1 MWNLL
6 VVEDETIVR
15 LGLRYMLNWDELE
28 ITWKAEAANGH
39 EALKVL
45 AREEIHIVMTDIRM
59 PGMDGLELA
68 RRIKEQY
75 PSVQIIFF
83 SSFEDFPYVKEAVR
97 IGVVDYL
104 HKPTM
109 AAEEITAAL
118 RKASDTLEQL
128 HQEAVPQVPGYS
140 DKDRDQFLQ
149 SMLGAEEQPV
159 ENWMEEWQRYGLES
173 LYGEGYRLAILRMA
187 DNEGIEPQAA
197 LARFMSFRYFLEE
210 YTSREWGGI
219 LLSRENKELV
229 WLLPQKVSVDE
240 AGAGAAMQSDL
251 DQLAQGLHKML
262 GIRMTYTCS
271 GIHRTAAE
279 LPEAYRSA
287 AEREPASGGRLSGII
302 RLATAYIDEHL
313 LEEVTLA
320 RTAEAIHVSVSHLS
334 RQFLKETGQHFNEYM
349 TAKKMLLARRLLR
362 ESNRKVYEV
371 AEELGYANPHYFSKL
386 FKDDTGL
393 TPLEFRNQ

>member
-15 LGLRYMLNWDELE
+15 LGLRYMLDWDRLG
-28 ITWKAEAANGH
+28 INWKAEAANGQ
-39 EALKVL
+39 EALKAL
-45 AREEIHIVMTDIRM
+45 DREDIHIVLTDIRM

-75 PSVQIIFF
+75 GGVQIIFF

-109 AAEEITAAL
+109 DAEEIAAAL
-118 RKASDTLEQL
+118 KKAVAALEQF
-128 HQEAVPQVPGYS
+128 HQEAVPQGHT
-140 DKDRDQFLQ
+140 DKDRDQFVQL
-149 SMLGAEEQPV
+149 LLAAAELPPDWAER
-159 ENWMEEWQRYGLES
+159 WQRLGLEAI
-173 LYGEGYRLAILRMA
+173 YGQGYQLAVLRMA
-187 DNEGIEPQAA
+187 DNGAAEPQTT

-219 LLSRENKELV
+219 LLSREHQELV
-229 WLLPQKVSVDE
+229 WLLPLDGGKAE
-240 AGAGAAMQSDL
+240 AGAMQAYL
-251 DQLAQGLHKML
+251 GQLEQSLFKML
-262 GIRMTYTCS
+262 GIRLAYS
-271 GIHRTAAE
+271 YSRVHRKAE
-279 LPEAYRSA
+279 ELLEAYRGA
-287 AEREPASGGRLSGII
+287 ASGELVGGGKLSGII

-313 LEEVTLA
+313 LEDVTLA
-320 RTAEAIHVSVSHLS
+320 RTAEQIHVSVSHLS
-334 RQFLKETGQHFNEYM
+334 RLFLKETGQHFNEYV
-349 TAKKMLLARRLLR
+349 TAKKMLLARKLLR
-362 ESNRKVYEV
+362 DSNRKVYEV

-386 FKDDTGL
+386 FKDDTGV

>member
-15 LGLRYMLNWDELE
+15 LGLRYMLDWDGLG
-28 ITWKAEAANGH
+28 ISWKAEAANGQ
-39 EALKVL
+39 EALKAL
-45 AREEIHIVMTDIRM
+45 AHEDIHIVMTDIRM

-75 PSVQIIFF
+75 SGVQIIFF

-109 AAEEITAAL
+109 DAEEIAAALKKATAA
-118 RKASDTLEQL
+118 LEQL
-128 HQEAVPQVPGYS
+128 HQEPVPQAYT
-140 DKDRDQFLQ
+140 DKDRDHLVQL
-149 SMLGAEEQPV
+149 LLEAEVLPPDWAER
-159 ENWMEEWQRYGLES
+159 WQRLGLEAI
-173 LYGEGYRLAILRMA
+173 YGQGYQLAVLRMA
-187 DNEGIEPQAA
+187 ENETAEPQTA

-219 LLSRENKELV
+219 LLSREHKELV
-229 WLLPQKVSVDE
+229 WLLPLDGGKAE
-240 AGAGAAMQSDL
+240 AGAMQAYL
-251 DQLAQGLHKML
+251 DQLEQSLFKML
-262 GIRMTYTCS
+262 GIRLAYSYSM
-271 GIHRTAAE
+271 IHRRAEE
-279 LPEAYRSA
+279 LPEAYRGA
-287 AEREPASGGRLSGII
+287 ASREPVSGGKLSGII

-313 LEEVTLA
+313 LEDVTLA
-320 RTAEAIHVSVSHLS
+320 RTAEQIHVSVSHLS
-334 RQFLKETGQHFNEYM
+334 RLFLKETGQHFNEYV
-349 TAKKMLLARRLLR
+349 TAKKMLLARKLLR
-362 ESNRKVYEV
+362 DSNRKVYEV

>member
-28 ITWKAEAANGH
+28 IAWKAEASNGL

-45 AREEIHIVMTDIRM
+45 AEEEIHIVMTDIRM

-75 PSVQIIFF
+75 GRVQIIFF

-109 AAEEITAAL
+109 AEEEIAAAL
-118 RKASDTLEQL
+118 RKAAATLEEL
-128 HQEAVPQVPGYS
+128 HQQEQPQGYT
-140 DKDRDQFLQ
+140 DKDRESLLLELLTAGEPPADCAQRWQ
-149 SMLGAEEQPV
+149 QLGLE
-159 ENWMEEWQRYGLES
+159 QRYGR
-173 LYGEGYRLAILRMA
+173 GWQLAVLRMA
-187 DNEGIEPQAA
+187 EGSAA
-197 LARFMSFRYFLEE
+197 ETAGQARFMSFRYYLEE
-210 YTSREWGGI
+210 YISREWGGQ
-219 LLSRENKELV
+219 LLNTEDRELV
-229 WLLPQKVSVDE
+229 WLLPLDAAQAD
-240 AGAGAAMQSDL
+240 AGALRGDL
-251 DQLAQGLHKML
+251 EQLNQGLDKML
-262 GIRMTYTCS
+262 GIRLAYTCS
-271 GIHRTAAE
+271 GIHRTACE
-279 LPEAYRSA
+279 LPEAYRA
-287 AEREPASGGRLSGII
+287 AAAQEPETGGRLSGVI
-302 RLATAYIDEHL
+302 RLATAFIDEHL
-313 LEEVTLA
+313 LEDLTLA
-320 RTAEAIHVSVSHLS
+320 RTAEQIHVSVSHLS
-334 RQFLKETGQHFNEYM
+334 RLFLKETGQHFNEYV

-362 ESNRKVYEV
+362 ESNDKVYEV
-371 AEELGYANPHYFSKL
+371 AEKLGYANPHYFSKL

>member
-15 LGLRYMLNWDELE
+15 LGLRYMLDWDELA

-45 AREEIHIVMTDIRM
+45 AQEEIHIVMTDIRM

-75 PSVQIIFF
+75 SQVQIIFF

-109 AAEEITAAL
+109 AAEEISAAL

-128 HQEAVPQVPGYS
+128 HKEAVPKAQGYS
-140 DKDRDQFLQ
+140 DKDRDSFLL
-149 SMLGAEEQPV
+149 SMIEAPEPPDDWKER
-159 ENWMEEWQRYGLES
+159 WQRCGLES

-187 DNEGIEPQAA
+187 DNDTAEPQAA

-219 LLSRENKELV
+219 LFSRENKELV
-229 WLLPQKVSVDE
+229 WLLPQKESGDE
-240 AGAGAAMQSDL
+240 AGAMQTYL
-251 DQLAQGLHKML
+251 EQLEQGLFKML
-262 GIRMTYTCS
+262 GIRMAYTYT
-271 GIHRTAAE
+271 RVYLNAAE

-287 AEREPASGGRLSGII
+287 AATEPVSGGRLSGII
-302 RLATAYIDEHL
+302 RHATAYIEEHL
-313 LEEVTLA
+313 LEDVTLA

-334 RQFLKETGQHFNEYM
+334 RQFLKETGQHFNEYI
-349 TAKKMLLARRLLR
+349 TAKKMLLARKLLR

>member
-28 ITWKAEAANGH
+28 IAWKAEASNGL

-45 AREEIHIVMTDIRM
+45 AEEEIHIVMTDIRM

-75 PSVQIIFF
+75 GKVQIIFF

-109 AAEEITAAL
+109 AEEEIAAAL
-118 RKASDTLEQL
+118 RKAAATLEEL
-128 HQEAVPQVPGYS
+128 HQQEQPQGYT
-140 DKDRDQFLQ
+140 DKDRESLLLELLTAGEPPADCAQRWQ
-149 SMLGAEEQPV
+149 QLGLD
-159 ENWMEEWQRYGLES
+159 QRYGR
-173 LYGEGYRLAILRMA
+173 GWQLAVLRMA
-187 DNEGIEPQAA
+187 EGNAA
-197 LARFMSFRYFLEE
+197 ETAGLARFMSFRYYLEE
-210 YTSREWGGI
+210 YISREWGGQ
-219 LLSRENKELV
+219 LLNVEDRVLV
-229 WLLPQKVSVDE
+229 WLLPLDAAQAD
-240 AGAGAAMQSDL
+240 AGALRNAL
-251 DQLAQGLHKML
+251 EQLNQGLDKML
-262 GIRMTYTCS
+262 GIRLVYTYSS
-271 GIHRTAAE
+271 GIFRTAGE
-279 LPEAYRSA
+279 LPEAYRA
-287 AEREPASGGRLSGII
+287 AAAQEPETGGRFSGVI

-313 LEEVTLA
+313 LEDLTLA
-320 RTAEAIHVSVSHLS
+320 RTAEQIHISVSHLS
-334 RQFLKETGQHFNEYM
+334 RLFLKETGQHFNEYV

-362 ESNRKVYEV
+362 ESNDKIYEV
-371 AEELGYANPHYFSKL
+371 AEKLGYANPHYFSKL

>member
-15 LGLRYMLNWDELE
+15 LGLRYMLDWDELA

-45 AREEIHIVMTDIRM
+45 AQEEIHIVMTDIRM

-75 PSVQIIFF
+75 SQVQIIFF

-109 AAEEITAAL
+109 AAEEISAAL

-128 HQEAVPQVPGYS
+128 HKEAVPKAQGYS
-140 DKDRDQFLQ
+140 DKDRDSFLL
-149 SMLGAEEQPV
+149 SMIEAPEPPDDWKEQ
-159 ENWMEEWQRYGLES
+159 WQRCGLES

-187 DNEGIEPQAA
+187 DNDTAEPQAA

-219 LLSRENKELV
+219 LFSRENKELV
-229 WLLPQKVSVDE
+229 WLLPQKESGDE
-240 AGAGAAMQSDL
+240 AGAMQTYL
-251 DQLAQGLHKML
+251 EQLEQGLFKML
-262 GIRMTYTCS
+262 GIRMAYTYT
-271 GIHRTAAE
+271 RVYLNAAE

-287 AEREPASGGRLSGII
+287 AASEPVSGGRLSGII
-302 RLATAYIDEHL
+302 RHATAYIEEHL
-313 LEEVTLA
+313 LEDVTLA

-334 RQFLKETGQHFNEYM
+334 RQFLKETGQHFNEYI
-349 TAKKMLLARRLLR
+349 TAKKMLLARKLLR